1 MFSFKAQRMLLSVGR
16 RDGAYSI
23 TSIVE
28 GENCVLRN
36 LVITGSGT
44 HWSAIV
50 LQNSSPTLEQLTIV
64 ENYVGISATEA
75 DPIIRNCI
83 FWGNSQGDLEDC
95 QAHYS
100 CLEDVDV
107 GDGNIDREPLFVD
120 PN

>member
-1 MFSFKAQRMLLSVGR
+1 M
-16 RDGAYSI
+16 
-23 TSIVE
+23 
-28 GENCVLRN
+28 
-36 LVITGSGT
+36 
-44 HWSAIV
+44 
-50 LQNSSPTLEQLTIV
+50 
-64 ENYVGISATEA
+64 GISATEA

-120 PN
+120 PNSDTPDYHLKSRYGRYWPIMGCGLLIHLRVLV